1 MFPDFTPFNI
11 PVSPSITIHG
21 LHHGQ
26 GPPLLL
32 LHGFPQNLL
41 IWHILAPQLTS
52 AYTVIALD
60 LRGYGQSSKPPGGD
74 NHGAYSKS
82 VMAKDCVDVME
93 KLGHEQF
100 YICAH
105 DRGARVAHKLCVNYP
120 EKVRKAI
127 FLDIAPT
134 LAMYDQTKFAFAKAY
149 WHWFF
154 LIQPS
159 PLPESLMVANPKSWI
174 ENTMGGGYGIGLDAF
189 DEEAVES
196 YVKQI
201 GDKDCVAGMCED
213 YRAAASVDLDESR
226 EDVEK
231 GRKIKCPLQV
241 LWGKK
246 GVIESQFDALKEWRE
261 VAEEGMVHGMSVDS
275 GHYIPEE
282 NPDIVLKHIKEFL
295 KD

>member
-1 MFPDFTPFNI
+1 MFPNFTPFNI
-11 PVSPSITIHG
+11 PLSPTRTIHG
-21 LHHGQ
+21 LHHGH

-41 IWHILAPQLTS
+41 IWHIIAPQLTS
-52 AYTVIALD
+52 VYTVIALD
-60 LRGYGQSSKPPGGD
+60 LRGYGQSSKPPGGE
-74 NHGAYSKS
+74 NHIAYSKS

-93 KLGHEQF
+93 KLGHERF

-120 EKVRKAI
+120 EKVMKAI

-134 LAMYDQTKFAFAKAY
+134 LAMYNKTDFAFATAY

-154 LIQPS
+154 LVQPS
-159 PLPESLMVANPKSWI
+159 PLPESLMVANPRSWI
-174 ENTMGGGYGIGLDAF
+174 ENTMGKVGLGIF
-189 DEEAVES
+189 NIEAIES
-196 YVKQI
+196 YVKQM

-213 YRAAASVDLDESR
+213 YRAAASVDLEESR

-231 GRKIKCPLQV
+231 GRKIKCPLRV
-241 LWGKK
+241 LWGQK
-246 GVIESQFDALKEWRE
+246 GIIEAQFDALKEWRE
-261 VAEEGMVHGMSVDS
+261 VAEEGKVDGGVVDS

-282 NPDIVLKHIKEFL
+282 NPDVVLWHINEFL